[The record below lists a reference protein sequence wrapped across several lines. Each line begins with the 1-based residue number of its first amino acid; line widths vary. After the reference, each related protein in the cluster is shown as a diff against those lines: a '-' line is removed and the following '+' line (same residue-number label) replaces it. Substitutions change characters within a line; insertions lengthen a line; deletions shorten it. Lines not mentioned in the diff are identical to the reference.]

1 MDALSGRYHNLN
13 LFGESFFSIIDPE
26 QQTRAKV
33 PSEYKTLHMDKQR
46 RNPSMSSGNTFSRM
60 FGQSPFTA
68 LQEHMRVVVE
78 CARAVQPLLEALVA
92 GDQDRVTELKD
103 RIFEREAEAD
113 RIKHELRAHL
123 PKSLFMPVDRRDL
136 LEVLLLQDT
145 IANVAQDIAGLLIE
159 RKMSIPDFLSDPL
172 LKLTARCIDTV
183 EHSGRVIEELDEL
196 LAIGFRGREVDRV
209 DEMLKELNTIEDET
223 DELGIALARALF
235 DHEDDLKPV
244 SVMMWYQIIEWV
256 GDLADYAEKVGDHLR
271 LLIAK

>member
-1 MDALSGRYHNLN
+1 
-13 LFGESFFSIIDPE
+13 
-26 QQTRAKV
+26 
-33 PSEYKTLHMDKQR
+33 
-46 RNPSMSSGNTFSRM
+46 MSNGNTFSKL

-68 LQEHMRVVVE
+68 LQDHMRVVVE
-78 CARAVQPLLEALVA
+78 CAREVQPLIEALAA
-92 GDQDRVTELKD
+92 GDQEQVIQLKD

-159 RKMSIPDFLSDPL
+159 RKMSIPDFLRDPL
-172 LKLTARCIDTV
+172 IELTARCVDTV
-183 EHSGRVIEELDEL
+183 EHAAKVIEELDEL
-196 LAIGFRGREVDRV
+196 LAIGFRGREVDSV
-209 DEMLKELNTIEDET
+209 DQMLKELNLIEDET

-235 DHEDDLKPV
+235 DHEDELKPV

>member
-1 MDALSGRYHNLN
+1 
-13 LFGESFFSIIDPE
+13 
-26 QQTRAKV
+26 
-33 PSEYKTLHMDKQR
+33 
-46 RNPSMSSGNTFSRM
+46 MSNGNTFSKL

-78 CARAVQPLLEALVA
+78 CAREVPPLIEALAA
-92 GDQDRVTELKD
+92 GDQEQVIQLKD

-159 RKMSIPDFLSDPL
+159 RKMSIPDFLRDPL
-172 LKLTARCIDTV
+172 IVLTARCVDTV
-183 EHSGRVIEELDEL
+183 EHAAKVIEELDEL

-209 DEMLKELNTIEDET
+209 DEMLKELNAIEDET

-235 DHEDDLKPV
+235 DHEDELKPV
-244 SVMMWYQIIEWV
+244 SVMMWYQIIEWI

>member
-1 MDALSGRYHNLN
+1 
-13 LFGESFFSIIDPE
+13 
-26 QQTRAKV
+26 
-33 PSEYKTLHMDKQR
+33 
-46 RNPSMSSGNTFSRM
+46 MSSGNTFSKL

-68 LQEHMRVVVE
+68 LQEHMRVVLE
-78 CARAVQPLLEALVA
+78 CAREVQPLIEALA
-92 GDQDRVTELKD
+92 EGDQARVTELKD

-145 IANVAQDIAGLLIE
+145 IANVAQDIAGLLVE
-159 RKMSIPDFLSDPL
+159 RKMSIPDFLRDPL
-172 LKLTARCIDTV
+172 LELTARCIDTV
-183 EHSGRVIEELDEL
+183 EHSAKVIEELDEL
-196 LAIGFRGREVDRV
+196 LAIGFRGREVDSV
-209 DEMLKELNTIEDET
+209 DQMLKELNLIEDET

-235 DHEDDLKPV
+235 DHEDELKPV

>member
-1 MDALSGRYHNLN
+1 
-13 LFGESFFSIIDPE
+13 
-26 QQTRAKV
+26 
-33 PSEYKTLHMDKQR
+33 
-46 RNPSMSSGNTFSRM
+46 MSNGNTFSKL

-68 LQEHMRVVVE
+68 LQDHMRVVVE
-78 CARAVQPLLEALVA
+78 CAREVQPLIEALAA
-92 GDQDRVTELKD
+92 GDQEQVIQLKD

-159 RKMSIPDFLSDPL
+159 RKMSIPDFLRDPL
-172 LKLTARCIDTV
+172 TLLTARCVDTV
-183 EHSGRVIEELDEL
+183 EHAAKVIEELDEL
-196 LAIGFRGREVDRV
+196 LAIGFRGREVDLV
-209 DEMLKELNTIEDET
+209 DKMLTELNAIEDET

-235 DHEDDLKPV
+235 DHEDELKPV
-244 SVMMWYQIIEWV
+244 SVMMWYQIIEWI